1 MSSTSRR
8 AFLAKVFAVPAGA
21 LLAQQ
26 AHARGKGVLT
36 HYPARLCGNCGF
48 GSKKDNCAKCGKWM
62 ASTRIPAR
70 LCSDHGFG
78 SKADNCVT
86 CGKWVGSNKQLAYV
100 CGNCGFGS
108 KKDNCVKCGKW
119 AP

>member
-1 MSSTSRR
+1 MATFSRR
-8 AFLAKVFAVPAGA
+8 NFLSRLS
-21 LLAQQ
+21 LLPLGGLMLWSAR
-26 AHARGKGVLT
+26 AHAE
-36 HYPARLCGNCGF
+36 HYEAKLCNDCGF
-48 GSKKDNCAKCGKWM
+48 GSKKDNCTKCGKWM

-78 SKADNCVT
+78 SKKDNCAK
-86 CGKWVGSNKQLAYV
+86 CGKWVGSHRQLAYI
-100 CGNCGFGS
+100 CNDCGFGS